1 MKTDFEWVTE
11 ELGQIAKMT
20 SGGTPNKKHTEYYEG
35 GTIPWVRSGELDRG
49 LILDTEIKITQAGL
63 DNSSAKI
70 FPKGTLL
77 IALYGATIG
86 KLGFLGIDA
95 CTNQAVCAIFENDK
109 VSLKYL
115 YYYLLLHRSK
125 LIEQGIGGAQPNIS
139 QTILKKLP
147 VRYPK
152 GADAQAL
159 VVQELETK
167 ISQCD
172 NIKATL
178 EIALKETDI
187 LRYSIL
193 KQAFEGRL

>member
-159 VVQELETK
+159 VVQEVETK

-178 EIALKETDI
+178 EVALKETDI

-193 KQAFEGRL
+193 KQAFEGKL

>member
-152 GADAQAL
+152 GADAQTL

>member
-95 CTNQAVCAIFENDK
+95 CTNQAVCAIFKNDK

-159 VVQELETK
+159 VVQEVETK

-178 EIALKETDI
+178 EVALKETDI

-193 KQAFEGRL
+193 KQAFEGKL